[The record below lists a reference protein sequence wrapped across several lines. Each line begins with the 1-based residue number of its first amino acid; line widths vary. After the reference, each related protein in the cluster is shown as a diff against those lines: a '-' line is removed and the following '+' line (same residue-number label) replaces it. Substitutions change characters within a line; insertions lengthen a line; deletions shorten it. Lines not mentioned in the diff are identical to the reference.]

1 MKRTLPAV
9 LLLLALAAS
18 ARGFQGE
25 IGLLYGI
32 RTLKNADLRGVF
44 ASGTVAIPTLAVR
57 VSPSASLGL
66 AYETGYK
73 REARVGLFGDLFSLS
88 VSGWELFYRQEWK
101 AGRLTPYLKIGPGL
115 ALYKIHIDSPFL
127 TAYNAKGSDVTFA
140 MALGLNARVAKHLF
154 LTTEFK
160 YGVLWVDPFDDRV
173 DLGGFRAVAGL
184 GFGL

>member
-1 MKRTLPAV
+1 MKRIVPAG

-18 ARGFQGE
+18 AWGFQGE
-25 IGLLYGI
+25 VGLLYGV
-32 RTLKNADLRGVF
+32 RTLKNADLRGIF
-44 ASGTVAIPTLAVR
+44 GSGTVAIPTLAVR
-57 VSPSASLGL
+57 VSPSGSIGL
-66 AYETGYK
+66 SYEAGYK

-88 VSGWELFYRQEWK
+88 VSGLELFYRQEWQ
-101 AGRLTPYLKIGPGL
+101 AGRLTPYLKIGPGF

-127 TAYNAKGSDVTFA
+127 TAYNVKGSDVTFA
-140 MALGLNARVAKHLF
+140 MALGINARVAKHIL
-154 LTTEFK
+154 LTAEVK